1 MARRALASAAV
12 ALGAALTLTGCLGIG
27 KSDSKS
33 GSSADTASPSATSS
47 GSASPSDSSGPSG
60 TASPGGSG
68 PASAPTPAGWKTI
81 GGPENQLA
89 LAVPPTWSPIS
100 LSAGDL
106 EDKLS
111 QVGIQGADQNTIK
124 QGLATLQARHA
135 IYALDPKSVIDG
147 YATNV
152 NGLCQSTGGITP
164 ELLKS
169 AVSSG
174 LSRVGATNLTTTDM
188 PMAGQQGVRA
198 DYKLRT
204 GTGVLQGRQYEVIG
218 SDRLC
223 VVTVTARDGHMPDEA
238 DAIASTLRFT

>member
-12 ALGAALTLTGCLGIG
+12 ALGAALTLTGCLGIKKNSAG
-27 KSDSKS
+27 SDPSPS
-33 GSSADTASPSATSS
+33 SSASPAST
-47 GSASPSDSSGPSG
+47 ASPSDSSSPSDS
-60 TASPGGSG
+60 ASPGGSG
-68 PASAPTPAGWKTI
+68 PAAAPTPSGWKTI

-89 LAVPPTWSPIS
+89 LAVPPNWTPIS
-100 LSAGDL
+100 LTAGDL

-111 QVGIQGADQNTIK
+111 QVGIQGADQNAIK

-152 NGLCQSTGGITP
+152 NGLCQSTGGLTP
-164 ELLKS
+164 EILKS
-169 AVSSG
+169 AISSG
-174 LSRVGATNLTTTDM
+174 LTRVGATNLTTTDM

-198 DYKLRT
+198 DYRLRT
-204 GTGVLQGRQYEVIG
+204 ATGVLQGRQYEVIG